1 MTTRHKLSEPPLS
14 EIHDYDALDSVW
26 SALEGDPGLLATRL
40 RDGKVT
46 PAERRVAADLIQ
58 DLFEGVKP
66 KRPRHRS
73 SRNERLKVAQYVAFF
88 RKYNPKAPKKVS
100 VCATREKFKQ
110 AGREPSERY
119 LYTALKKFDAKAL
132 AEFQRMYRN
141 STDDNAGYVLDPE
154 GKKRVRDML
163 LDASHDF
170 LVEMIEGLIA
180 RIHFHECEF

>member
-1 MTTRHKLSEPPLS
+1 MTTKHKLSEPPLS

-73 SRNERLKVAQYVAFF
+73 SRNEQLKVAQYVAFF
-88 RKYNPKAPKKVS
+88 RMIYPKAPKKVS
-100 VCATREKFKQ
+100 VSAAREKFKQ

-132 AEFQRMYRN
+132 AEFKRMYRT

-180 RIHFHECEF
+180 RIHFHECES